1 MTGGDLMTLP
11 ADPETDGT
19 GSPAGISA
27 LSLAAITAAVDSED
41 PTPGGGAVAACAGA
55 LAAALAG
62 MAARF
67 SARGAAGPGPF
78 ASLVGQAG
86 ALRARCLRLADDDA
100 EAYAGYVA
108 ATRLPRDPD
117 PEIRKRAVRAALDH
131 AAAVPLEL
139 AGTAAELA
147 GLAEQLART
156 GNRHLRSDAVTA
168 ALLASAV
175 TRSAAVFVA
184 GNVGGTDDPRI
195 ARARTAAAEADAA
208 AQRCVAL
215 ITDSRQQD
223 KG

>member
-1 MTGGDLMTLP
+1 M
-11 ADPETDGT
+11 A
-19 GSPAGISA
+19 GSPVGISS
-27 LSLAAITAAVDSED
+27 LSLAAITAAVDSEE

-55 LAAALAG
+55 LASALAG
-62 MAARF
+62 MVARF
-67 SARGAAGPGPF
+67 SAHGAAEPGRF
-78 ASLVGQAG
+78 AALSGHAG

-100 EAYAGYVA
+100 EAYAGYVV
-108 ATRLPRDPD
+108 ATRIPREPD
-117 PEIRKRAVRAALDH
+117 PQMRRQALRAALDS

-147 GLAEQLART
+147 RLAEQLACT

-175 TRSAAVFVA
+175 ASSAAIFVA
-184 GNVGGTDDPRI
+184 DNVRGTGDDPRI
-195 ARARTAAAEADAA
+195 ARARTAAAEAGAA

-215 ITDSRQQD
+215 IAESRQRE